1 MEIANYVKR
10 TVSSHVDIALDID
23 QLKDEDL
30 LDVIGVNSI
39 NFIRIV
45 LDLEAAY
52 DFEFDIDMLGFESYA
67 NLGGLIRYVETEVNQ
82 SAIHRP
88 Q

>member
-1 MEIANYVKR
+1 MKGMEIADYVKR
-10 TVSSHVDIALDID
+10 TVSSHVDIALDIGR
-23 QLKDEDL
+23 LKNEDF

-52 DFEFDIDMLGFESYA
+52 DIEFDIDMLGFEA
-67 NLGGLIRYVETEVNQ
+67 HVNLGGLIRYVETQVNQ
-82 SAIHRP
+82 
-88 Q
+88 